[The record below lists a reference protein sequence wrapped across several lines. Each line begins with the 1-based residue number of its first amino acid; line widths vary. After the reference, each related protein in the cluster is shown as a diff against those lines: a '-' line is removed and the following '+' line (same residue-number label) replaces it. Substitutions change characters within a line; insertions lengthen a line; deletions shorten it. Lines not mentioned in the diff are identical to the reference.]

1 MAVKKPFLLYLRSRL
16 NITVLV
22 VSLAAL
28 AAGLA
33 LFRGNALP
41 VLGAVAVLYAAVS
54 ALLFLSRRG
63 AGVVVAEA
71 DRDRAAADRK
81 KIEEAAAVRQ
91 RIAVLRFGDDD
102 LRLAVENFLLV
113 SGQYLDK
120 ARAAGAWSP
129 RAHERIRQVLE
140 ICQVWLAESD
150 ESSTEKR
157 YGTPDGDENADVH
170 GRSIA
175 AIRECAAAIRKDT
188 LNDLAGLDGTEQL
201 GIIEEMEGKR

>member
-1 MAVKKPFLLYLRSRL
+1 V
-16 NITVLV
+16 
-22 VSLAAL
+22 AAR
-28 AAGLA
+28 A
-33 LFRGNALP
+33 R
-41 VLGAVAVLYAAVS
+41 AAV
-54 ALLFLSRRG
+54 
-63 AGVVVAEA
+63 
-71 DRDRAAADRK
+71 DRK
-81 KIEEAAAVRQ
+81 KIDEAAAVRQ
-91 RIAVLRFGDDD
+91 RISVLRFGDDD

-113 SGQYLDK
+113 SGQYLET

-140 ICQVWLAESD
+140 ICQVWLAELD

-170 GRSIA
+170 GRSLA

-188 LNDLAGLDGTEQL
+188 LNDLAGLDGTEKL

>member
-1 MAVKKPFLLYLRSRL
+1 MAVQKPFLLYLRSRL
-16 NITVLV
+16 NVAVVL

-33 LFRGNALP
+33 FFRGNALP
-41 VLGAVAVLYAAVS
+41 VLGTVAALYAAAT

-63 AGVVVAEA
+63 AGAVVAEA

-81 KIEEAAAVRQ
+81 KIDEAAAVRQ
-91 RIAVLRFGDDD
+91 RIAVLRLGDEE
-102 LRLAVENFLLV
+102 LRLTVENFLLV
-113 SGQYLDK
+113 SGQYLEK

-129 RAHERIRQVLE
+129 QAHDRIRQVLE
-140 ICQVWLAESD
+140 ICQVWLGEKD

-188 LNDLAGLDGTEQL
+188 LNDLAGLDGTEKL